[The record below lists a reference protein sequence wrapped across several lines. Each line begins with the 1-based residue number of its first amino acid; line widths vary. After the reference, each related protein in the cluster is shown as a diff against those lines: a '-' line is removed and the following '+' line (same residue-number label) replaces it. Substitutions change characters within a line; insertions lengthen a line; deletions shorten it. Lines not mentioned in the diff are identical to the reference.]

1 MAPIR
6 AASEPPAPLEDP
18 LNYLLSAQI
27 VEYRKGQVIYNQ
39 DAPSTN
45 IYVILKGRVKVSR
58 LAEGGRQVIVNIY
71 QTKEFF
77 GESALVHLPQRA
89 EVATALENTKLMTW
103 TASEV
108 EELALRQPRLG
119 IAFLQM
125 LAQRTTEFARRIESL
140 SADNVA
146 QRLARCLIRLSERM
160 GTPQK
165 DGSVRM
171 VHFTQELLSEHIG
184 SRREI
189 VSKYM
194 NQFREQGYLQYSRK
208 GIVLYR
214 DASTNGCARPV
225 TSGPISHL
233 MGPRSR
239 HRKDGKLEAAM
250 CQEVGYPSLAS
261 MAGR

>member
-1 MAPIR
+1 MASHTLLRASASPLPNLKYPETKMAPIR

-108 EELALRQPRLG
+108 EELAMRQPRLG
-119 IAFLQM
+119 IAFLQI

-146 QRLARCLIRLSERM
+146 QRLARCVIRHSERIATRRTA
-160 GTPQK
+160 GSATP
-165 DGSVRM
+165 GPS
-171 VHFTQELLSEHIG
+171 
-184 SRREI
+184 
-189 VSKYM
+189 
-194 NQFREQGYLQYSRK
+194 
-208 GIVLYR
+208 
-214 DASTNGCARPV
+214 AR
-225 TSGPISHL
+225 
-233 MGPRSR
+233 
-239 HRKDGKLEAAM
+239 EAA
-250 CQEVGYPSLAS
+250 
-261 MAGR
+261 

>member
-18 LNYLLSAQI
+18 LNYLLYSQV

-39 DAPSTN
+39 DTPSTN

-58 LAEGGRQVIVNIY
+58 VAEGGRQVIVNIY

-77 GESALVHLPQRA
+77 GESALLHLPQRP
-89 EVATALENTKLMTW
+89 EVATALDNTKLMTW
-103 TASEV
+103 TMSEV
-108 EELALRQPRLG
+108 EKWAVLQPRLG
-119 IAFLQM
+119 IAFAQM

-140 SADNVA
+140 SSDNVA
-146 QRLARCLIRLSERM
+146 QRLARCLISLSERM

-189 VSKYM
+189 VSTYM

-214 DASTNGCARPV
+214 DALHKWLRE
-225 TSGPISHL
+225 SGPKRANFA
-233 MGPRSR
+233 P
-239 HRKDGKLEAAM
+239 DEPT
-250 CQEVGYPSLAS
+250 QPSPE
-261 MAGR
+261 GRQT

>member
-18 LNYLLSAQI
+18 LNYLPRSQI

-58 LAEGGRQVIVNIY
+58 LAEGGRQVMVNIY
-71 QTKEFF
+71 QNKEFF
-77 GESALVHLPQRA
+77 GESALVHLPQRP

-108 EELALRQPRLG
+108 EELAMRQPRLG

-146 QRLARCLIRLSERM
+146 QRLARCLISLSERM

-171 VHFTQELLSEHIG
+171 VHFTHELLSEHIG
-184 SRREI
+184 TTRGI
-189 VSKYM
+189 VSHHM
-194 NQFREQGYLQYSRK
+194 VQFRKQGYHQ
-208 GIVLYR
+208 
-214 DASTNGCARPV
+214 P
-225 TSGPISHL
+225 
-233 MGPRSR
+233 
-239 HRKDGKLEAAM
+239 
-250 CQEVGYPSLAS
+250 
-261 MAGR
+261 

>member
-1 MAPIR
+1 MAIR

-18 LNYLLSAQI
+18 LNYLLYSEV

-39 DAPSTN
+39 GTPSTN

-146 QRLARCLIRLSERM
+146 QRLARCLISLSERM

-214 DASTNGCARPV
+214 DALHKWLRETGQKRGNFAPDEP
-225 TSGPISHL
+225 T
-233 MGPRSR
+233 
-239 HRKDGKLEAAM
+239 
-250 CQEVGYPSLAS
+250 QPSPG
-261 MAGR
+261 GRQT

>member
-77 GESALVHLPQRA
+77 GESALLHLPQRA

-119 IAFLQM
+119 IAFLQL

-146 QRLARCLIRLSERM
+146 QRLVRCLISLSERM

-214 DASTNGCARPV
+214 DALHKWLRETGQKRANFAPDEP
-225 TSGPISHL
+225 T
-233 MGPRSR
+233 
-239 HRKDGKLEAAM
+239 
-250 CQEVGYPSLAS
+250 QPSPG
-261 MAGR
+261 GRQT

>member
-18 LNYLLSAQI
+18 LNYLLHAQI

-108 EELALRQPRLG
+108 EQLAMRQPRLG
-119 IAFLQM
+119 IAFGHM
-125 LAQRTTEFARRIESL
+125 LAQRATECTRRTDS
-140 SADNVA
+140 STANSVA
-146 QRLARCLIRLSERM
+146 QRLARCLISFSERM
-160 GTPQK
+160 TTP
-165 DGSVRM
+165 
-171 VHFTQELLSEHIG
+171 
-184 SRREI
+184 RETG
-189 VSKYM
+189 
-194 NQFREQGYLQYSRK
+194 Q
-208 GIVLYR
+208 
-214 DASTNGCARPV
+214 
-225 TSGPISHL
+225 
-233 MGPRSR
+233 
-239 HRKDGKLEAAM
+239 
-250 CQEVGYPSLAS
+250 
-261 MAGR
+261 

>member
-18 LNYLLSAQI
+18 LNYLLYTTIHRDFNAQI

-108 EELALRQPRLG
+108 EELAMRQPRLG

-140 SADNVA
+140 STDNVV
-146 QRLARCLIRLSERM
+146 QCLARCLIRLSERM

-165 DGSVRM
+165 DWSVKM
-171 VHFTQELLSEHIG
+171 VPFHSRIALRTYRLITGERIEVHEPIPKARLPAILEEGDRSL
-184 SRREI
+184 SRRHTPL
-189 VSKYM
+189 VA
-194 NQFREQGYLQYSRK
+194 QGL
-208 GIVLYR
+208 
-214 DASTNGCARPV
+214 A
-225 TSGPISHL
+225 
-233 MGPRSR
+233 
-239 HRKDGKLEAAM
+239 EA
-250 CQEVGYPSLAS
+250 G
-261 MAGR
+261 